1 MSDKDAKPMSNDPA
15 NVARLAPAQEVA
27 PHPEDIAVN
36 PAKWM
41 YERLVRSVIAF
52 EKKLDATREIG
63 ARLIQFAPGETIA
76 IDDIGFWG
84 PDLIKFFGRN
94 ADGHPVELMQHMSQ
108 VNMLLVALPVSGK
121 PRRIGFLL
129 EKHLTESAV
138 TA

>member
-1 MSDKDAKPMSNDPA
+1 MSNDPA
-15 NVARLAPAQEVA
+15 HVAWFEPAPGGA
-27 PHPEDIAVN
+27 PRPDDIALN

-84 PDLIKFFGRN
+84 PDLITFFGRN
-94 ADGHPVELMQHMSQ
+94 ADGNPVELMQHISQ
-108 VNMLLVALPVSGK
+108 VNLLLVAVPVSGK
-121 PRRIGFLL
+121 PKRIGFLL
-129 EKHLTESAV
+129 ERHLSESGETV
-138 TA
+138 

>member
-1 MSDKDAKPMSNDPA
+1 MTNDPA
-15 NVARLAPAQEVA
+15 TTAWFEPAPHVA
-27 PHPEDIAVN
+27 PRPDDIAVN

-84 PDLIKFFGRN
+84 PDLITFFGRN
-94 ADGHPVELMQHMSQ
+94 ADGHPVELMQHISQ
-108 VNMLLVALPVSGK
+108 VNMLLVALPVTGK
-121 PRRIGFLL
+121 PKRIGFLL
-129 EKHLTESAV
+129 EKHLAANGD

>member
-1 MSDKDAKPMSNDPA
+1 MPNDPA
-15 NVARLAPAQEVA
+15 NAAVLEPSADLAPRPDE
-27 PHPEDIAVN
+27 IAVN

-84 PDLIKFFGRN
+84 PDLIKFYGRN
-94 ADGHPVELMQHMSQ
+94 AEGHPVELMQHISQ
-108 VNMLLVALPVSGK
+108 VNMLLVAVPVSGK
-121 PRRIGFLL
+121 ARRIGFLL
-129 EKHLTESAV
+129 EKHLAGSGEMA
-138 TA
+138 